1 MRYTVR
7 SLIGFGLLALTAAW
21 MGGAGELLAQTSK
34 PGEPEVLQRDQ
45 DRARSGFRLFGD
57 RDEAVS
63 GFRLV
68 GGWRGCTDNTS
79 NITTDNQCFDNL
91 TPGAL
96 DNTPNWFDIFFY
108 MAAPPS
114 ERDKHAATVPSLAN
128 AAGKGYT
135 VNSALST
142 IEGDVLPA
150 DGTLG
155 PMHAGVQSRGDGSCL
170 DLTGSQIGS
179 GNPLLSIN
187 DCAETWGSLGWQGT
201 RFVDQDGYLGY
212 ASLVGDMSFT
222 FDNWRVPEDLK
233 RTDKFMGSVQSYGFF
248 TDYSAD
254 VLFGSSVYKSYGNV
268 IPESMGGDPAEA
280 PGRTGWPLGIQVKQ
294 DAFSFAAPGLS
305 NTAWYMFTAVNNS
318 ADVYGVGLDYDSIYM
333 GIQTGWL
340 TWEQGT
346 SNYRDPGN
354 GVTRGATFC
363 QTPTCGP
370 GGDPMHPGNQ
380 WGSIPP
386 NGVGTGFNYGAAA
399 VIVMK
404 SPIGDLRNKQFTDPA
419 SPFFGKGDPGIWDD
433 TIPFN
438 QATMCGFHGCS
449 AVVWNSIVTLPPL
462 PNTDFEQ
469 RQFGMVA
476 NIVSDV
482 MGDRAVGD
490 PPDHTMWDTFRWEEY
505 PDRGQLDFNRWTPGN
520 WDWNGDGVDDEL
532 AYPDCSDNAG
542 PQFDPFTGTSKNCSV
557 SWSDTLPG
565 GFGNVYSNRGQ
576 VSGVG
581 PIPIQAGDTVGW
593 IIALVHANDLTGIE
607 NDIAKAIDHYQAF
620 FLGPE
625 PAPAPA
631 ITSVEIEPGGLN
643 ATPEGTSKASVTLYL
658 DATTEEWVDPF
669 LAKFLADMLAAPE
682 GSDLGNIR
690 DLNPF
695 LADTLLALIPN
706 NVELIYVFKSC
717 DGGNRF
723 TNDADCFGDP
733 ATGGVLGDLGWLP
746 FQTLEADAAGDF
758 DNIVTDND
766 LFGGR
771 SYLYSLVPE
780 TRGLTVAVRT
790 GVPGDAE
797 LRPDVEDLG
806 TGDGS
811 EANFTGSLGFT
822 PVAPLSVTITA
833 GILTITDDG
842 AGNLIGDVDPLG
854 NNTIDYLSGAYDV
867 TFSSAPASGDAI
879 EANYQYGFFTCIAQ
893 CASTVL
899 EIAPKL
905 VPSIATSTGSP
916 SVVNPYIPVSDQSGS
931 RLADVTLV
939 TESPDF
945 VPFSRMN
952 VVPTASEVLDG
963 QYDLLYGDEV
973 IVEEVATIA
982 ATGVTVDQT
991 TVWVI
996 EGGTDTTTFTSPGT
1010 VGVEGDFSESIV
1022 GDQRARTWTFAELS
1036 AVLTDASG
1044 VPLTVTDDLTGGQ
1057 TVPGSYFGIPNFPRF
1072 TFSVDNGLG
1081 GGFNTQ
1087 VYLDANGEPIGPL
1100 VEPAVTYL
1108 EGEASGVSA
1117 EGRYRIGWTDQA
1129 YGLQSPFF
1137 LDFLDPEGTR
1147 AMVVASLEGR
1157 NSGQTASTDPEL
1169 ASFMG
1174 LPPEALLPV
1183 RLPFVIE
1190 NVTDAESPTPVA
1202 VVITTGS
1209 KVSQILLGTGLDTL
1223 TVTVPETEWVAGDVL
1238 TLVEGSA
1245 PAFDISF
1252 PTANLGCLPAVW
1264 QRITCNPVA
1273 LNSPGATG
1281 YIANG
1286 ADQELLFSYYQTITS
1301 ETQYSFEVSSAVSGD
1316 ELASDPQ
1323 RIVAGLDSVHVVPNP
1338 FVMFSQYS
1346 TSGGEDRIL
1355 FTHMPPNGVLRIFT
1369 VSGQFVQQI
1378 SFDASQLNAQGDLR
1392 FNLRTREG
1400 LEMAAGLYLYVLDA
1414 LDENGNSL
1422 GKAKGKFVLIR

>member
-1 MRYTVR
+1 MRYMVR

-45 DRARSGFRLFGD
+45 VRARSGFRLFGD
-57 RDEAVS
+57 RDQADS

-68 GGWRGCTDNTS
+68 GGWRGCTNNTG
-79 NITTDNQCFDNL
+79 NITTDDQCFDNL
-91 TPGAL
+91 VPGAL
-96 DNTPNWFDIFFY
+96 DNTPNWFDIYFY

-135 VNSALST
+135 VNSGLST
-142 IEGDVLPA
+142 VTGDVLPA

-155 PMHAGVQSRGDGSCL
+155 PMHAGVQSREDGSCL
-170 DLTGSQIGS
+170 DLTGSQIDP

-201 RFVDQDGYLGY
+201 RFVDQDGYLGF
-212 ASLVGDMSFT
+212 AAQVGDMNFT

-248 TDYSAD
+248 SDYSAD
-254 VLFGSSVYKSYGNV
+254 VLFGSAVFQSYGNV

-294 DAFSFAAPGLS
+294 DAFSFAAPGLG

-318 ADVYGVGLDYDSIYM
+318 ADVYGVGLDYDSLYM
-333 GIQTGWL
+333 GIQAGWL

-346 SNYRDPGN
+346 SSYRDPGN

-363 QTPTCGP
+363 TTPTCGP
-370 GGDPMHPGNQ
+370 GGDPMHPGDQ

-399 VIVMK
+399 IIVMK

-438 QATMCGFHGCS
+438 HSVMCGFHGCS
-449 AVVWNSIVTLPPL
+449 AVIWSSIVTLPPL

-490 PPDHTMWDTFRWEEY
+490 PTDHTMWDTFRWEEF

-520 WDWNGDGVDDEL
+520 WDWDGDGVDDEL
-532 AYPDCSDNAG
+532 VYPDCSDNSG
-542 PQFDPFTGTSKNCSV
+542 PQFDPITGNSKNCSV
-557 SWSDTLPG
+557 SWSDTLPA
-565 GFGNVYSNRGQ
+565 GFGNVYSNAGQ

-581 PIPIQAGDTVGW
+581 PIPLQAGDTASWV
-593 IIALVHANDLTGIE
+593 IALVHANDFTGIE

-625 PAPAPA
+625 PAPGPT
-631 ITSVEIEPGGLN
+631 ITSVEIEPGGQN

-658 DATTEEWVDPF
+658 DATTEEWIDPF
-669 LAKFLADMLAAPE
+669 LAKFLADMLAAPA

-695 LADTLLALIPN
+695 LVDTLVALIPN
-706 NVELIYVFKSC
+706 NVEFIHVFKSC
-717 DGGNRF
+717 DGGDRF

-733 ATGGVLGDLGWLP
+733 ATGGILGDLGWLP
-746 FQTLEADAAGDF
+746 FQTLEADAAGNF
-758 DNIVTDND
+758 DNIVTDNA

-771 SYLYSLVPE
+771 SYLYSLVTE
-780 TRGLTVAVRT
+780 TRGLTVGVRT
-790 GVPGDAE
+790 GVPGDAA
-797 LRPDVEDLG
+797 LLPDVEDVG

-822 PVAPLSVTITA
+822 PVFPLSVAITA
-833 GILTITDDG
+833 GIQTVTDDG
-842 AGNLIGDVDPLG
+842 NGNLVGDVDLG
-854 NNTIDYLSGAYDV
+854 GVNTIDYLSGVYDV
-867 TFSSAPASGDAI
+867 TFALAPLSGEAI
-879 EANYQYGFFTCIAQ
+879 EANYQYAFFTCVAQ
-893 CASTVL
+893 CASTIL

-905 VPSIATSTGSP
+905 TPSIGTSTGSP

-931 RLADVTLV
+931 LLADVTLL

-945 VPFSRMN
+945 VPFSRMS
-952 VVPTASEVLDG
+952 VVSTASEVLDG
-963 QYDLLYGDEV
+963 EYDLLYGDEV

-991 TVWVI
+991 TVEVI
-996 EGGTDTTTFTSPGT
+996 DGTVSTTFTSPGA
-1010 VGVEGDFSESIV
+1010 VGVEGDFEETIV
-1022 GDQRARTWTFAELS
+1022 GDQRTRTWTFDSLT
-1036 AVLTDASG
+1036 AVLTAANG

-1057 TVPGSYFGIPNFPRF
+1057 TVPGAYFGLVNFPRF

-1087 VYLDANGEPIGPL
+1087 NYLDANGELIGPL
-1100 VEPAVTYL
+1100 VEPSVTYL
-1108 EGEASGVSA
+1108 QGEASGVTAAS
-1117 EGRYRIGWTDQA
+1117 EGRYDIAWADQA
-1129 YGLQSPFF
+1129 YGSGSPFVLNF
-1137 LDFLDPEGTR
+1137 GDPNGTR
-1147 AMVVASLEGR
+1147 DMVVQSIVSRAV
-1157 NSGQTASTDPEL
+1157 GQVTSTDAAIALAIGVAPEDLL
-1169 ASFMG
+1169 A
-1174 LPPEALLPV
+1174 V
-1183 RLPFVIE
+1183 NLPFEFQNITDIDNPSTVTVAIE
-1190 NVTDAESPTPVA
+1190 RSGKVT
-1202 VVITTGS
+1202 
-1209 KVSQILLGTGLDTL
+1209 QILLGNGLDTL
-1223 TVTVPETEWVAGDVL
+1223 FVDVPENEWVPGDELILLENDVVL
-1238 TLVEGSA
+1238 IRTTNV
-1245 PAFDISF
+1245 
-1252 PTANLGCLPAVW
+1252 GCLPALW

-1273 LNSPGATG
+1273 LSSRGATG
-1281 YIANG
+1281 YIPNG
-1286 ADQELLFSYYQTITS
+1286 ADQDLLFGYFQTITS
-1301 ETQYSFEVSSAVSGD
+1301 ETQYSFEVSSAVTGD
-1316 ELASDPQ
+1316 ELASRDPQ

-1378 SFDASQLNAQGDLR
+1378 SFDASELSAQGDLW

-1400 LEMAAGLYLYVLDA
+1400 LEMAAGLYLYVLEA
-1414 LDENGNSL
+1414 LDESGNSI
-1422 GKAKGKFVLIR
+1422 GTTKGKFVLIR